1 MILFIIYYENMW
13 YDFGK
18 KLEKFMIILHK
29 DVYF

>member
-1 MILFIIYYENMW
+1 MW

-29 DVYF
+29 DVYFWKDFLHMTYF